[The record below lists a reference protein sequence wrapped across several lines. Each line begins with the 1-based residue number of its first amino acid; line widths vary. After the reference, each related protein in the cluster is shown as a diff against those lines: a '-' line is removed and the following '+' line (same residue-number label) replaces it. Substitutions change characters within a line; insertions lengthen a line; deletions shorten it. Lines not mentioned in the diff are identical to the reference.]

1 MAALVTLYLTVSF
14 SLLPCTV
21 ELTFTSAKES
31 EARLFSIFAFFS
43 GEVDTI
49 RAGQFAPK
57 VEQKTVV
64 ILSVVSTFKSLSSV
78 QLTAVLA
85 FCLIFTITSK

>member
-1 MAALVTLYLTVSF
+1 M
-14 SLLPCTV
+14 

-49 RAGQFAPK
+49 RAGQKGGLK
-57 VEQKTVV
+57 VAQGIPV
-64 ILSVVSTFKSLSSV
+64 ILSVVSTFKDLSSV

-85 FCLIFTITSK
+85 FCLIFTVT